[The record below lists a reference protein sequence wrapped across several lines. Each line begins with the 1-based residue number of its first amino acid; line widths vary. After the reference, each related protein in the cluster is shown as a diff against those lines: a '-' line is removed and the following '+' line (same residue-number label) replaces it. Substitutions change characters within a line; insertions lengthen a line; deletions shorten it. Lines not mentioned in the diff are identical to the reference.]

1 MLFLFLSN
9 AGCIKGL
16 GRIEDVPNS
25 RCGAYSADATIC
37 PITEVPLTETD
48 VLIEFTRKPVSD
60 AGG

>member
-1 MLFLFLSN
+1 MPYFMV
-9 AGCIKGL
+9 
-16 GRIEDVPNS
+16 R
-25 RCGAYSADATIC
+25 GAYSADATIC